1 MQIHVLKT
9 DLKSLQEVKTIAPIL
24 DLHPQIISW
33 NVDTQDIDNVLRI
46 EGLLPLD
53 EEEIIPLLRQY
64 GVYSETLN
72 Y

>member
-9 DLKSLQEVKTIAPIL
+9 DLKSLQEVNSITPIL
-24 DLHPQIISW
+24 DLHPQIKSW
-33 NVDTQDIDNVLRI
+33 SVDTQDIDNVLRI
-46 EGLLPLD
+46 EGQNNLQ
-53 EEEIIPLLRQY
+53 ENEIIPLLRQY